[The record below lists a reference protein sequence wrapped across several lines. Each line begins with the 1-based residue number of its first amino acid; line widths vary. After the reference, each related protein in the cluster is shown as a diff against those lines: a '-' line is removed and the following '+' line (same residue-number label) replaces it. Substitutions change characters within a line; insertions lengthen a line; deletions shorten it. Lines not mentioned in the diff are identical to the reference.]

1 MKKEIIVPAA
11 GESVKEADLVNW
23 YKKNGEFV
31 RRDEPLCELETEKA
45 TLDLAA
51 EIDGILTVNVDGGTV
66 KVGDVVGFVTAS
78 SEVPS
83 PVSPAPTPVSQ
94 VAPAVVDLT
103 SVTDSYAKGHP
114 SPAAAKLMA
123 ETGKS
128 VIQGTG
134 KDGRVTKADVSNAA
148 PSVSHP
154 QEALETVVPSPSV
167 SIDFRTERREK
178 MTRLRK
184 TIMNRLIDSQQST
197 ASLTTFNEVDMSAV
211 MDIRKKYK
219 DAFKEKYQVG
229 LGFMSFFT
237 KAVCN
242 ALLEFPLL
250 NAYVDGDEIIFHDY
264 CDVGIAVATQKGLVV
279 PVIRNAD
286 QLSFHQIEGAI
297 LDFAKR
303 GQAGKLTIQEMEGG
317 TFTITNG
324 GTFGSMLSTPI
335 INRPQSAILG
345 MHNIVSRPVVVNGD
359 IVARPIMYLAVTY
372 DHRIIDGSDAVRFL
386 VRIKEQLEDPT
397 RLLVGM

>member
-1 MKKEIIVPAA
+1 MKKDIIVPAA
-11 GESVKEADLVNW
+11 GESVKEADIVNW
-23 YKKNGEFV
+23 YKGNGDYV
-31 RRDEPLCELETEKA
+31 NRDEPICELETEKA
-45 TLDLAA
+45 TLDLTA
-51 EIDGILTVNVDGGTV
+51 EIDGILTISVDGGTV
-66 KVGDVVGFVTAS
+66 KVGDSVGFITAS
-78 SEVPS
+78 DAK
-83 PVSPAPTPVSQ
+83 PVAAANPVNAPT
-94 VAPAVVDLT
+94 AVVIPAAV
-103 SVTDSYAKGHP
+103 SNGNSYAQGHA
-114 SPAAAKLMA
+114 SPAAAKLIA
-123 ETGKS
+123 ETGAS
-128 VIQGTG
+128 ITQGTG
-134 KDGRVTKADVSNAA
+134 KDGRVTKQDVQSSPA
-148 PSVSHP
+148 PAPVP
-154 QEALETVVPSPSV
+154 VAPAPTVAPNQPLVAPG
-167 SIDFRTERREK
+167 FRPERREK

-184 TIMNRLIDSQQST
+184 TIMNRLIESQQTT

-237 KAVCN
+237 KAACN
-242 ALLEFPLL
+242 ALMEFPAL
-250 NAYVDGDEIIFHDY
+250 NAYVDGEEIIFHDY
-264 CDVGIAVATQKGLVV
+264 CDVGVAVSTAKGLVV

-286 QLSFHQIEGAI
+286 QLGFHQIESAI
-297 LDFAKR
+297 VDFAKR
-303 GQAGKLTIQEMEGG
+303 AQAGKLTIQEMEGG

-345 MHNIVSRPVVVNGD
+345 MHNIVQRAVVVNGE

-372 DHRIIDGSDAVRFL
+372 DHRIIDGSEAVRFL

>member
-1 MKKEIIVPAA
+1 MKKDIIVPAA
-11 GESVKEADLVNW
+11 GESVKEADIVNW
-23 YKKNGEFV
+23 YKGNGDYV
-31 RRDEPLCELETEKA
+31 NRDEPICELETEKA
-45 TLDLAA
+45 TLDLTA
-51 EIDGILTVNVDGGTV
+51 EIDGILTISVDGGTV
-66 KVGDVVGFVTAS
+66 KVGDSVGFITAS
-78 SEVPS
+78 DAK
-83 PVSPAPTPVSQ
+83 PVAAANPVNAPT
-94 VAPAVVDLT
+94 AVVIPAAV
-103 SVTDSYAKGHP
+103 SNGNSYAQGHA
-114 SPAAAKLMA
+114 SPAAAKLIA
-123 ETGKS
+123 ETGAS
-128 VIQGTG
+128 ITQGTG
-134 KDGRVTKADVSNAA
+134 KDGRVTKHDVQSSPA
-148 PSVSHP
+148 PAPVAPAPTVSP
-154 QEALETVVPSPSV
+154 NQPLVAPG
-167 SIDFRTERREK
+167 FRPERREK

-184 TIMNRLIDSQQST
+184 TIMNRLIESQQTT

-237 KAVCN
+237 KATCN
-242 ALLEFPLL
+242 ALMEFPAL
-250 NAYVDGDEIIFHDY
+250 NAYVDGEEIIFHDY
-264 CDVGIAVATQKGLVV
+264 CDVGVAVSTAKGLVV

-286 QLSFHQIEGAI
+286 QLGFHQIESAI
-297 LDFAKR
+297 VDFAKR
-303 GQAGKLTIQEMEGG
+303 AQAGKLTIQEMEGG

-345 MHNIVSRPVVVNGD
+345 MHNIVQRAVVVNGE

-372 DHRIIDGSDAVRFL
+372 DHRIIDGSEAVRFL